1 MKTLVHLKFIVAA
14 ISFAT
19 LAESQSQSQQPTFEV
34 AAIRSASLPTPQT
47 IQSGQFRTGSKIS
60 GSNLDFEFVTL
71 ADLVPYAYRVKSFQV
86 AAPDWTRQSRW
97 NIVAKLPE
105 GSSRDQAP
113 EMMQALLI
121 ERFKLSLHREKR
133 QQPVYELV
141 VAKETTTLQRVDSVS
156 EPDSDSVD
164 VGLASFGF
172 FPPGPPPGGPGGAPD
187 GAARGGRGP
196 VIAGGARMT
205 PGGNCGMHIEFDKL
219 TMQGLADTLSPFLD
233 KPVIDRTGLKDSYK
247 IAMDLPMETMLGMMQ
262 NTMRSSGFAP
272 PGQGPGPGG
281 PGGRG
286 DGPGPG
292 GRGGPQAGCFDPA
305 ALATGGTDTSN
316 TAIFQAVQ
324 KMGLRLQPVKAPFD
338 TLVIDHLEKTPTDN

>member
-1 MKTLVHLKFIVAA
+1 MPLQNLTEPTRVLDTRDLGSCADRARTETFMKTLVHLGFIVAA

-19 LAESQSQSQQPTFEV
+19 LVESQSQSQQPTFEV

-121 ERFKLSLHREKR
+121 ERFKLSLHRENR

-141 VAKETTTLQRVDSVS
+141 VAKEATTLQRVDSVS
-156 EPDSDSVD
+156 EPDSDIVD

-172 FPPGPPPGGPGGAPD
+172 FPPGPPRAAHQAVHPTARPEAVAAP
-187 GAARGGRGP
+187 
-196 VIAGGARMT
+196 
-205 PGGNCGMHIEFDKL
+205 
-219 TMQGLADTLSPFLD
+219 LSPRRAHD
-233 KPVIDRTGLKDSYK
+233 
-247 IAMDLPMETMLGMMQ
+247 
-262 NTMRSSGFAP
+262 
-272 PGQGPGPGG
+272 PGRQ
-281 PGGRG
+281 
-286 DGPGPG
+286 
-292 GRGGPQAGCFDPA
+292 
-305 ALATGGTDTSN
+305 
-316 TAIFQAVQ
+316 
-324 KMGLRLQPVKAPFD
+324 LRDAYRV
-338 TLVIDHLEKTPTDN
+338 